1 MKTLR
6 EITGNFKTLYINR
19 PLLNQKDLHTWA
31 ISQGFP
37 VTIRDMHVTIAFSK
51 VAVDWNKITPK
62 TDELKVLDV
71 RDRTMKQFG
80 EAFVMTFYSIDLER
94 RHAEILRSGA
104 SYDFDTYIPHITISY
119 HAPKNSINNIK
130 PYQGPLVFGPEM
142 LKPVDLNWKNKV
154 KTSEV

>member
-62 TDELKVLDV
+62 TDELKVLKLPV
-71 RDRTMKQFG
+71 I
-80 EAFVMTFYSIDLER
+80 S
-94 RHAEILRSGA
+94 LR
-104 SYDFDTYIPHITISY
+104 
-119 HAPKNSINNIK
+119 
-130 PYQGPLVFGPEM
+130 VFIF
-142 LKPVDLNWKNKV
+142 
-154 KTSEV
+154 